1 MAHFDT
7 REWPTCLGLWM
18 FTGAGSATGVL
29 SKSSLLCMVGIGCSL
44 ATRSRRRGR
53 GDVGNLEGS
62 SGPRR
67 VVQSLW
73 SGAAAAVHRLAS
85 PRPVSGWP
93 SRSVAMAGI
102 MLVVVK
108 MRPSPAGGRPKRWA
122 RRKMDMA
129 LRALLDDKTAGI
141 GRIAVRPRTAT
152 RTPGTRR

>member
-1 MAHFDT
+1 M
-7 REWPTCLGLWM
+7 
-18 FTGAGSATGVL
+18 
-29 SKSSLLCMVGIGCSL
+29 
-44 ATRSRRRGR
+44 
-53 GDVGNLEGS
+53 GNLEGS

-122 RRKMDMA
+122 RRKMDMV
-129 LRALLDDKTAGI
+129 LQGLHDDKTAGI
-141 GRIAVRPRTAT
+141 GRISVRPRNAP